1 MRTCKVVES
10 IEIDAPRAEV
20 FDIITHR
27 VRRFQLSPLW
37 GVSNVVYIDPDW
49 PQVGA
54 CYEVELKDSVSTKYD
69 TVVAAYES
77 NVKFAYDLTAERQ
90 TRVTWTV
97 QDVLRGEQTA
107 TRLIYEEEFLAEETE
122 SDEFTQSVRKIVK
135 QWLTNIKV
143 YAGLRGSRGRRL
155 LRRFAD
161 WYLELRP
168 DQRRVV
174 GMLVGMQAIMIITF
188 VLAALGIGLMRL
200 LFG

>member
-20 FDIITHR
+20 FDIVTHR

-37 GVSNVVYIDPDW
+37 GVANVVYIDPDW

-54 CYEVELKDSVSTKYD
+54 CYEVELKDSASTKYD
-69 TVVAAYES
+69 TVVAAF
-77 NVKFAYDLTAERQ
+77 VPDQKFAYDLTAERQ

-143 YAGLRGSRGRRL
+143 YAGLRGNWGRRV

-161 WYLELRP
+161 WYLKLRP

-174 GMLVGMQAIMIITF
+174 GMLVGMQIITIITF
-188 VLAALGIGLMRL
+188 ILAALGIGLMRL

>member
-10 IEIDAPRAEV
+10 IEIDAPRTDV
-20 FDIITHR
+20 FDIVTHR

-37 GVSNVVYIDPDW
+37 GVANVVYIDPDW

-54 CYEVELKDSVSTKYD
+54 CYEVELKDSASTKYD
-69 TVVAAYES
+69 TVVAAYEP
-77 NVKFAYDLTAERQ
+77 NQKFAYDLTAERQ

-97 QDVLRGEQTA
+97 QDIVRGAQSA
-107 TRLIYEEEFLAEETE
+107 TRLIYEEEFLVEEAE

-135 QWLTNIKV
+135 QWLVNIRM
-143 YAGLRGSRGRRL
+143 YAGLRGNRRRRL

-161 WYLELRP
+161 WYLKLRP

-174 GMLVGMQAIMIITF
+174 AMLVGMQAITIITF

>member
-27 VRRFQLSPLW
+27 LRRLQLSPLW
-37 GVSNVVYIDPDW
+37 GVSHVVYIDPDW

-54 CYEVELKDSVSTKYD
+54 CYEVELKDSASTKYD
-69 TVVAAYES
+69 TVVAAF
-77 NVKFAYDLTAERQ
+77 VPDQKFAYDLTAERQ

-107 TRLIYEEEFLAEETE
+107 TRLIYEEEFLAEDAE

-135 QWLTNIKV
+135 QWLTNIKM
-143 YAGLRGSRGRRL
+143 YAGLRGGWGRRV
-155 LRRFAD
+155 LRRLAD
-161 WYLELRP
+161 WYLKLRP

-174 GMLVGMQAIMIITF
+174 GMLVGMQAITIITF
-188 VLAALGIGLMRL
+188 ILTALGIGLMRL

>member
-49 PQVGA
+49 PHEGA
-54 CYEVELKDSVSTKYD
+54 CYEVELKDSASTKYD
-69 TVVAAYES
+69 TVVTAYAP
-77 NVKFAYDLTAERQ
+77 NQKFAYDLTAERQ

-97 QDVLRGEQTA
+97 QDVQRGAQTA
-107 TRLIYEEEFLAEETE
+107 TRLIYEEEFQADEAE

-143 YAGLRGSRGRRL
+143 YAGLRGNWGRRV

-161 WYLELRP
+161 WYLKLRP

-174 GMLVGMQAIMIITF
+174 GMLVGMQAITIITF
-188 VLAALGIGLMRL
+188 ILALVGIGLMRL